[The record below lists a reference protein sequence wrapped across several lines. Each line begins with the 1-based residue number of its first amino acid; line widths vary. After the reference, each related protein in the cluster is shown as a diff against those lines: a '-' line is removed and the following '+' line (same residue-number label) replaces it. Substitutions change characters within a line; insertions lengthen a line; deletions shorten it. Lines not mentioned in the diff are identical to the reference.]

1 MKKMSL
7 LIAMGAGLIVGCS
20 AEGENYDSGYSDG
33 YAVGY
38 NEICYPNRSNMVWG
52 HWDSEKY
59 SSGYRAG
66 KSHGAS
72 DARSASKTGGRY
84 DCPRS

>member
-7 LIAMGAGLIVGCS
+7 LIAIGAGLLIGCS

-38 NEICYPNRSNMVWG
+38 NEICYPKRNTTVWG
-52 HWDSEKY
+52 HCNSEKY
-59 SSGYRAG
+59 SSGYSAG
-66 KSHGAS
+66 RSRGAS
-72 DARSASKTGGRY
+72 DARSAPKTGGRY
-84 DCPRS
+84 DCPKS